1 MKAKQNICKDRALI
15 TGVIML
21 CNYGHG
27 GDELRGRK
35 ERKKE
40 VPGGGHGLDH
50 DRDGGIQPWSRA

>member
-1 MKAKQNICKDRALI
+1 MI

-35 ERKKE
+35 ERKRFLE
-40 VPGGGHGLDH
+40 VVTAVMVVYNHGYG
-50 DRDGGIQPWSRA
+50 RDGGA